1 MSISRF
7 EVNRTTDPVRGI
19 TAEDVVLHADRQR
32 QRGKNPSAWFMGN
45 RNPRRALEIAHG
57 HLESAKIKNPE
68 DVLDIKEGSILAWV
82 RAQDPER
89 REEFTAVSALSESS
103 PAVRAGFIGEMVTRY
118 ASLPDA
124 VKEGESAASVVAG
137 NMRYVTSDFN
147 LGHRGAWAEAID
159 AVLSSAADRA

>member
-7 EVNRTTDPVRGI
+7 EVNRTADPVRGI
-19 TAEDVVLHADRQR
+19 TAEGVVLHADRQR
-32 QRGKNPSAWFMGN
+32 QRGKNSSAWFMGR

-103 PAVRAGFIGEMVTRY
+103 LAVRARFIGEMVTWY

-124 VKEGESAASVVAG
+124 VKEGESAASVVTC
-137 NMRYVTSDFN
+137 NMHHVTSDFA
-147 LGHRGAWAEAID
+147 LGHREAWDEAI
-159 AVLSSAADRA
+159 ALVLSPAADCA